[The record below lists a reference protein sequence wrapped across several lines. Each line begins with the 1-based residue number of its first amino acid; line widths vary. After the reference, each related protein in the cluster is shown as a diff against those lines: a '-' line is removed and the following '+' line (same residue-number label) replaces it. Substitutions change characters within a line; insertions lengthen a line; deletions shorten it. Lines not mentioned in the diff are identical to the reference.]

1 MRILKVERL
10 TASKSYS
17 GSKTIGFWGTKR
29 NKRIQR
35 TIKIEM
41 TTSNQLDPHIKTSAQ
56 LVSLQLRPIS
66 ITEIL
71 SPNHWILPLK
81 IIYLKILVFLE
92 NIPHPLK
99 QSVKLSANIS
109 TDKAMKGNRSISDWF
124 LFNFAT
130 ISKIKH
136 LQDLVVKSK
145 VDNS

>member
-1 MRILKVERL
+1 MLFGFKPLVFEAQRETRESREQLKYKWQPATNWIHNVISKPQYSLL
-10 TASKSYS
+10 TFNWGQSPSSK
-17 GSKTIGFWGTKR
+17 KLP
-29 NKRIQR
+29 NV
-35 TIKIEM
+35 M
-41 TTSNQLDPHIKTSAQ
+41 
-56 LVSLQLRPIS
+56 
-66 ITEIL
+66 EIL

-92 NIPHPLK
+92 NIPHPFK

-130 ISKIKH
+130 ITKIKH